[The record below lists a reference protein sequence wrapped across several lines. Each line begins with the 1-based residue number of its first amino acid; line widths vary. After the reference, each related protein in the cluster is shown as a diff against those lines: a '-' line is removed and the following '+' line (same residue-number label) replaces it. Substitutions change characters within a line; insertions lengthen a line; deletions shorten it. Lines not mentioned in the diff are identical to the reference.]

1 MLVKNVNCL
10 LSVPDDAEFYEEG
23 RECVNCATLTT
34 QLWRRDGTGHYLCNA
49 CGLYCKLNGMHR
61 PMVKP
66 PKRMVSLLRIEY
78 FRREAFHFPRLRKGK
93 AKARQGKASS
103 YTAQYPVLG
112 TVQIALHFT
121 SLTDLFTQTPS
132 RLLWEASSHVLQL
145 MREGCSYISTTVY
158 SQVLVYSAD

>member
-1 MLVKNVNCL
+1 M

-34 QLWRRDGTGHYLCNA
+34 PLWRRDGTGHYLCNA

-66 PKRMVSLLRIEY
+66 PKRMVSLLLIGC
-78 FRREAFHFPRLRKGK
+78 FTREEGGTVFHFPRLRKSKGR
-93 AKARQGKASS
+93 ANS
-103 YTAQYPVLG
+103 YIAQYPVLR
-112 TVQIALHFT
+112 TVQSTLHFT

-132 RLLWEASSHVLQL
+132 RLLWEASNHMLQF
-145 MREGCSYISTTVY
+145 MREGCSYTY
-158 SQVLVYSAD
+158 PPLYNQVLIHTANVNE